1 MGAVVEVVLMEWDVE
16 VMLGVSQHLNIMM
29 MDYLAHHMRQ
39 NGKGGSHKK
48 FTGTLEQSTG
58 EDMLTDCAESIMENT
73 PMSLSNASKKA
84 ILSSTV
90 SSNKIKEVNK

>member
-29 MDYLAHHMRQ
+29 MDYLAHHMRP

-48 FTGTLEQSTG
+48 FTGTLELSTG
-58 EDMLTDCAESIMENT
+58 EDMPTDCAESIMDNT
-73 PMSLSNASKKA
+73 HMSQRNASKKD
-84 ILSSTV
+84 IHG
-90 SSNKIKEVNK
+90 KY

>member
-1 MGAVVEVVLMEWDVE
+1 MGVVVEVVLMEWDVE
-16 VMLGVSQHLNIMM
+16 DMLGGRQHWNIMM

-48 FTGTLEQSTG
+48 CTGTLEQSTG

-73 PMSLSNASKKA
+73 HMSLRNASRKA
-84 ILSSTV
+84 ILNSTV
-90 SSNKIKEVNK
+90 SANKINEVNK

>member
-1 MGAVVEVVLMEWDVE
+1 MED
-16 VMLGVSQHLNIMM
+16 MLGVSQHLNIMM
-29 MDYLAHHMRQ
+29 MDYLAHHMRP